1 MKEWRAGEAQM
12 LVYPP
17 YIVASNQ
24 LLVNIIKTNPKNVR
38 ELSQIRGM
46 GKRKVR
52 DYGEELL
59 LILENFY
66 DMKS

>member
-1 MKEWRAGEAQM
+1 M
-12 LVYPP
+12 LGYPP

-24 LLVNIIKTNPKNVR
+24 LLVGIIKANTKNVG

-46 GKRKVR
+46 WKRKVR
-52 DYGEELL
+52 DYGEEFL

-66 DMKS
+66 DMKSW